1 MGRRAKR
8 LARAATSSV
17 NLTALISILVFSGM
31 ILFFASKRDSDEVA
45 QIALG
50 VVGTAFGAFI
60 VNLVKLNRTANG
72 PENEPPNGNNG
83 N

>member
-1 MGRRAKR
+1 MGRRATR
-8 LARAATSSV
+8 LVLAATSSV

-72 PENEPPNGNNG
+72 GNGNNG
-83 N
+83 DGKEP